1 MYLCKVVSCVM
12 DRKREFLAR
21 FGNTMDFTG
30 VASNDEIYKTS
41 DNYGSIDGEVD
52 SNATS
57 SRPQQ
62 NA

>member
-1 MYLCKVVSCVM
+1 
-12 DRKREFLAR
+12 
-21 FGNTMDFTG
+21 MDFTG

-62 NA
+62 NT